1 MKVLLDEGSKNKE
14 LVLIGVSLSALGWFL
29 HSDNGDEANLK
40 ASFVF
45 LYWCVVIGL
54 LFYRSTSSRSLL
66 LPIRY
71 LEGLEGARYKA
82 RYKTLSYRSAS
93 SAIGLTCICFLME
106 ILIWGCQVYFALI
119 MLPEGVEI
127 SEFLT
132 WDAFIEGETKFLPN
146 WIWIVL
152 GVFYLNAVSVVAWFY
167 TGAGFGLYVNTRT
180 WAEGWDIE
188 LKFKGLGQRL
198 GLILLGLVMLGSSA
212 RVEANQDAQRVLN
225 QEEFKIDTRAVY

>member
-106 ILIWGCQVYFALI
+106 ILIWGARS
-119 MLPEGVEI
+119 I
-127 SEFLT
+127 SL
-132 WDAFIEGETKFLPN
+132 
-146 WIWIVL
+146 
-152 GVFYLNAVSVVAWFY
+152 
-167 TGAGFGLYVNTRT
+167 
-180 WAEGWDIE
+180 
-188 LKFKGLGQRL
+188 
-198 GLILLGLVMLGSSA
+198 
-212 RVEANQDAQRVLN
+212 
-225 QEEFKIDTRAVY
+225 